1 MPSQPVHDQS
11 YQAVSRIGYID
22 FLKVIGLA
30 GIVAAHTGPPGW
42 VIMLRCF
49 DVPLMV
55 ILSAMLGER
64 AYSRR
69 LEAGKPLQGY
79 YLCRVKRL
87 VFPTWVFLAFYFL
100 IRFLAG
106 GEARSFRYYAASFLL
121 TQYGIKYVWV
131 ILIYLYSA
139 LMIPF
144 FCRFGQ
150 MRWIWAGVA
159 AAYALYEL
167 AYHLKIGTDSKLLMS
182 TFYDF
187 VPYAIGLTYLGVSA
201 NRLSRQKHLWVAA
214 GALAV
219 FTGMAVYYH
228 LTQGSFQSVQN
239 AKYPARL
246 YYLSYGVGCS
256 FALLAFCETV
266 RLRLYES
273 RLVRFISSHSLW
285 LYLWHIL
292 VLDVYSVLR
301 FPENWVLK
309 WLTVF
314 TASVL
319 IVYLIN
325 LGLDAV
331 EKRKRLKWLWV
342 LRG

>member
-1 MPSQPVHDQS
+1 MPSQTVS
-11 YQAVSRIGYID
+11 EQANSGTRINYID

-30 GIVAAHTGPPGW
+30 GIIAAHTGPPGW

-55 ILSAMLGER
+55 IVSAMLGER
-64 AYSRR
+64 SYRR
-69 LEAGKPLQGY
+69 RAEAGKPLKDY
-79 YLCRVKRL
+79 YLSRVKRL
-87 VFPTWVFLAFYFL
+87 VLPTWIILVFYFL
-100 IRFLAG
+100 IRFLLE

-201 NRLSRQKHLWVAA
+201 NRLSWQKHLWVAA

-219 FTGMAVYYH
+219 FTGMAVYYR
-228 LTQGSFQSVQN
+228 LTQGVFQSVQN

-256 FALLAFCETV
+256 FTLLAFCETV
-266 RLRLYES
+266 HLRLYES

-292 VLDVYSVLR
+292 VLDVYSFLR
-301 FPENWVLK
+301 FPENWVIK

-314 TASVL
+314 AVSVL
-319 IVYLIN
+319 IVFLVN
-325 LGLDAV
+325 RGVDAI
-331 EKRKRLKWLWV
+331 EKRRRLKWLWL

>member
-1 MPSQPVHDQS
+1 MPSQTVS
-11 YQAVSRIGYID
+11 EQANAGTRINYID

-30 GIVAAHTGPPGW
+30 GIIAAHTGPPGW

-55 ILSAMLGER
+55 IVSAMLGER
-64 AYSRR
+64 SYRR
-69 LEAGKPLQGY
+69 RSEAGKPLEDY
-79 YLCRVKRL
+79 YLSRVKRL
-87 VFPTWVFLAFYFL
+87 VLPTWVFLAFYFL
-100 IRFLAG
+100 IRFLLG
-106 GEARSFRYYAASFLL
+106 GEARSFQYYAASFLL
-121 TQYGIKYVWV
+121 TQYGINYVWI

-150 MRWIWAGVA
+150 KRWIWTGVV

-167 AYHLKIGTDSKLLMS
+167 AYHLGIGTGSKLLMS
-182 TFYDF
+182 TFYNF

-201 NRLSRQKHLWVAA
+201 NQLSRQKHLWVAA

-219 FTGMAVYYH
+219 FTGMAVYYR
-228 LTQGSFQSVQN
+228 LTQGAFQSVQN

-292 VLDVYSVLR
+292 VLDVYSFLR
-301 FPENWVLK
+301 FPENWVIK

-314 TASVL
+314 AVSVL
-319 IVYLIN
+319 IVFLVN
-325 LGLDAV
+325 RGVDAI
-331 EKRKRLKWLWV
+331 EKRRRLKWL
-342 LRG
+342 LLLKG